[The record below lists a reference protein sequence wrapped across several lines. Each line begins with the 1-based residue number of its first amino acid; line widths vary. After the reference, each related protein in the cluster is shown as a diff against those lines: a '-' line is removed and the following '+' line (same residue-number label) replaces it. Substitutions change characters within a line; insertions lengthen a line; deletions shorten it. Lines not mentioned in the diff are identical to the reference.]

1 MTKVLETKDA
11 WPRAYEVSTYCICP
25 FSSFKEVCILRMSL
39 LLCQDPLTGC
49 LVVWWDLV
57 MATLKSV
64 QFQTKLTDPIRME
77 LNLNLALAVP

>member
-1 MTKVLETKDA
+1 MPGQEPMRCLPTASV
-11 WPRAYEVSTYCICP
+11 RSQV
-25 FSSFKEVCILRMSL
+25 FKEVCILRMSL
-39 LLCQDPLTGC
+39 LLCQDPPTGC
-49 LVVWWDLV
+49 LVVWWDVV